1 MDSSGITTNTT
12 ADIAFVGG
20 GPAALVAAIA
30 LARRGVRTTVFERD
44 AHPEVAP
51 RFNPERSYT
60 IDISGHGL
68 RALRHIDA
76 CSYFEERLIPF
87 KGLKIVGGGT
97 EEWTLP
103 GWTGSRGDIL
113 RALMALVE
121 EKYREWVAC
130 EFECRVNE
138 VDVQAGTLTYA
149 SQSDVA
155 ATKQFDFIIG
165 GDGAGSVVRK
175 AMLEQIAGFTVET
188 KSFPNYCTMIELDR
202 VGDRMD
208 KNYLHG
214 LSVRPFC
221 VAGAIKGNH
230 ASDTPRW
237 FCAVGTKAK
246 QQFSSAEEARRFFR
260 ERIPRVLELTSEEK
274 IAAFAQRTC
283 YHIGQTLTCS
293 QLHGGKAVLL
303 GDAAAAFPPI
313 GQGVNAAMESA
324 MMLDLCIGQVGSSP
338 TKLLEAAKLYNTRWK
353 PEADAVSWMS
363 VKSLFENR
371 LHMLRANITMK
382 LGLCIFSQAKSV
394 DIPYSEVRRKA
405 ERLWPLWA

>member
-1 MDSSGITTNTT
+1 
-12 ADIAFVGG
+12 
-20 GPAALVAAIA
+20 LVAAIA

-76 CSYFEERLIPF
+76 CSYFDERLIPF

-138 VDVQAGTLTYA
+138 VDIQAGTLTYA

-221 VAGAIKGNH
+221 VAGAIKGDH
-230 ASDTPRW
+230 ESDTSRW

-246 QQFSSAEEARRFFR
+246 QEFSSAEEARRFFR
-260 ERIPRVLELTSEEK
+260 ERIPRVLELTSDEK

>member
-1 MDSSGITTNTT
+1 
-12 ADIAFVGG
+12 
-20 GPAALVAAIA
+20 
-30 LARRGVRTTVFERD
+30 
-44 AHPEVAP
+44 
-51 RFNPERSYT
+51 
-60 IDISGHGL
+60 
-68 RALRHIDA
+68 
-76 CSYFEERLIPF
+76 
-87 KGLKIVGGGT
+87 
-97 EEWTLP
+97 
-103 GWTGSRGDIL
+103 
-113 RALMALVE
+113 
-121 EKYREWVAC
+121 
-130 EFECRVNE
+130 
-138 VDVQAGTLTYA
+138 
-149 SQSDVA
+149 
-155 ATKQFDFIIG
+155 
-165 GDGAGSVVRK
+165 
-175 AMLEQIAGFTVET
+175 
-188 KSFPNYCTMIELDR
+188 
-202 VGDRMD
+202 MD

-221 VAGAIKGNH
+221 VAGAETISPTHPGGSLPGHEGKAGVL
-230 ASDTPRW
+230 
-237 FCAVGTKAK
+237 FCGRG
-246 QQFSSAEEARRFFR
+246 ARRFFR
-260 ERIPRVLELTSEEK
+260 ERIPHVLELTSEEK
-274 IAAFAQRTC
+274 IAAFAERTC

-324 MMLDLCIGQVGSSP
+324 MMLDLCIGQVGISP

>member
-1 MDSSGITTNTT
+1 
-12 ADIAFVGG
+12 
-20 GPAALVAAIA
+20 
-30 LARRGVRTTVFERD
+30 
-44 AHPEVAP
+44 
-51 RFNPERSYT
+51 
-60 IDISGHGL
+60 
-68 RALRHIDA
+68 
-76 CSYFEERLIPF
+76 
-87 KGLKIVGGGT
+87 
-97 EEWTLP
+97 
-103 GWTGSRGDIL
+103 
-113 RALMALVE
+113 
-121 EKYREWVAC
+121 
-130 EFECRVNE
+130 
-138 VDVQAGTLTYA
+138 
-149 SQSDVA
+149 
-155 ATKQFDFIIG
+155 
-165 GDGAGSVVRK
+165 
-175 AMLEQIAGFTVET
+175 MLEQIAGFTVET

-202 VGDRMD
+202 VGDQMD
-208 KNYLHG
+208 QNYLHG

-221 VAGAIKGNH
+221 VAGAIKGDH
-230 ASDTPRW
+230 ESDTSRW

-246 QQFSSAEEARRFFR
+246 QEFSSAEEARRFFR

-324 MMLDLCIGQVGSSP
+324 MMLDLCIGQVGISP